1 MTAALLHV
9 LLAAS
14 LTWADPATVHPGQK
28 GVCVTEWTGGERWE
42 IPIEVMGTLEASAPG
57 RSNVLIRLDD
67 PRFAERGVVQGMS
80 GSPVYVD
87 GKLLGALAFGWAFAR
102 TPLAGVT
109 PFATMRM
116 IPDAAPKP
124 MAGTVGLDALTGI
137 ATGARA
143 PYSALPTLADA
154 TAGGSLPLAV
164 AGLPLPGA
172 EVLAGL
178 GMQTV
183 PAAGNADV
191 SGAPEGGDM
200 VAALLVWGDAV
211 VGAGGTVTAREGD
224 SVWAFGHPFLNL
236 GSVRL
241 PAARARVLAVQ
252 ESYEVP
258 FKFFAVGEPFGTF
271 VGDRTAGMLA
281 RIGEVPAGIP
291 VAVHVDDI
299 AGATDWSFRIAE
311 LPLVAPLLVTYLTNA
326 CMTTRGAAAGMATV
340 SLRLEARFADGRR
353 VEVSQATQGV
363 DALARMAGF
372 AGTVVSFL
380 ANSPYPHPELAGLEI
395 TLRRAEAARG
405 ATIVEAVPSRTTVRP
420 GEELAVL
427 VRLQPVDGPP
437 RDERVSVSVP
447 STVAEGKLD
456 LIVADGAA
464 WSDYRIKAEGIDP
477 ASFADQLAQV
487 AGLESSETLFVVLED
502 RLAGTALPGASQ
514 PAVPPSWAAT
524 VSSGMGRNGGLK
536 RLSTAAV
543 AVVRR
548 PAPYPLTGAFRIP
561 LTVKRPAV
569 EVQ

>member
-1 MTAALLHV
+1 MTAVLLHV

-14 LTWADPATVHPGQK
+14 LSWVDPATIQPGQK
-28 GVCVTEWTGGERWE
+28 GICVTEWTGGERWE
-42 IPIEVMGTLEASAPG
+42 IPIEVMGRLDAAAPG
-57 RSNVLIRLDD
+57 RSTVLIRLDD

-80 GSPVYVD
+80 GSPVYLD
-87 GKLLGALAFGWAFAR
+87 GKLLGALAFGWSFAR

-109 PFATMRM
+109 PFSAMRTISVPTPAAMAT
-116 IPDAAPKP
+116 AP
-124 MAGTVGLDALTGI
+124 GLDELAGI

-143 PYSALPTLADA
+143 PYSALPKLAHTDA
-154 TAGGSLPLAV
+154 GRALPLAV
-164 AGLPLPGA
+164 AGLPQPGP

-178 GMQTV
+178 GMQAL
-183 PAAGNADV
+183 PAAEAADV
-191 SGAPEGGDM
+191 SGVPEGGDM

-224 SVWAFGHPFLNL
+224 SIWAFGHPFLNL
-236 GSVRL
+236 GSVRI

-281 RIGEVPAGIP
+281 QAGEVPAGIP
-291 VAVHVDDI
+291 VAVHVRDV
-299 AGATDWSFRIAE
+299 AGATDWNFRIAE

-326 CMTTRGAAAGMATV
+326 CMTNRGAAAGMATV
-340 SLRLEARFADGRR
+340 SLRIEARFADGRA
-353 VEVSQATQGV
+353 VDVGQATQGV

-380 ANSPYPHPELAGLEI
+380 TNSPYPHPDLTGLEI
-395 TLRRAEAARG
+395 TLERAERALG

-420 GEELAVL
+420 GEELTVL
-427 VRLQPVDGPP
+427 VRLQPVDRPD
-437 RDERVSVSVP
+437 RVERVSLNVP
-447 STVAEGKLD
+447 ATVAEGKLD

-477 ASFADQLAQV
+477 ASFSDQLAQV
-487 AGLESSETLFVVLED
+487 ASLESSKTLVAVLED

-514 PAVPPSWAAT
+514 PGLPPSWAAT
-524 VSSGMGRNGGLK
+524 IGTGMGRNGGLK

-543 AVVRR
+543 AIVRR
-548 PAPYPLTGAFRIP
+548 ETPYPLTGAFRIP
-561 LTVKRPAV
+561 LTVRRPAA